1 MMMMMMIITI
11 QDQVVAARC
20 HHKHIIKMDVQNT
33 RCRLCKKEQETILY
47 LISACTQSRPTAKE
61 NSIVSRIIRQYCVEH
76 ASRVNHLA
84 LTHMQPEN
92 IFELLGRSLFSWL
105 DLKNL
110 AGPLTTHIF
119 NIPQVRSRLEKL
131 MGTNYVNLTDR
142 VYMQRLQQ
150 RILEDYEDSMDKRI
164 KVREEEEM
172 ERVKNLVLI
181 GKIPLDQAPPEMARH
196 PIMLIENYC
205 NRLIAERRAKI
216 KMYKIKIPKYLYWD
230 DTPDPPTGLSIEMG
244 HVFGQD
250 GDKLCQPVEKHIES
264 SEEEDLQLGYMMAME
279 EFDKAKYEN
288 NLVKKLLSCETV
300 EEMYALADD
309 IIGILKSLDENN
321 KMPDDISDSFSGS

>member
-1 MMMMMMIITI
+1 MVQFEEPVGTRKPVTQKKTRPRGTPQAAKTTAADHLRKTLRQWWQKESI
-11 QDQVVAARC
+11 QYA
-20 HHKHIIKMDVQNT
+20 
-33 RCRLCKKEQETILY
+33 
-47 LISACTQSRPTAKE
+47 
-61 NSIVSRIIRQYCVEH
+61 
-76 ASRVNHLA
+76 
-84 LTHMQPEN
+84 
-92 IFELLGRSLFSWL
+92 
-105 DLKNL
+105 
-110 AGPLTTHIF
+110 F